1 MQEEPTRSTNDPGEN
16 LVETT
21 PTRPGRGWQWWPGL
35 CLALSV
41 LYVALPYGRLA
52 GTLYVV
58 AAVVAAVGVAAAT
71 YHQSHFRPTAWMLVA
86 GALALAAIGHVIWY
100 WLDLHELEPFPS
112 FADVFYLA
120 VYPLLMGALWILGHD
135 SARDDGALD
144 DALIVGTSAAVI
156 GWVLVIQPYME
167 DPSLSLSQLLVL
179 GAYPVLDLI
188 LLPLVLRLVFLQKTR
203 ILSHIYLLL
212 GMLAY
217 LTADLLY
224 AHGNLVGWYAPGGF
238 TDGLWLM
245 AYALSV
251 AAAWHPSAT
260 LEPVVHTSN
269 VELSRRS
276 LLVPG
281 VAAILVPTILLL
293 TAGQDPDLVQ
303 VGAIA
308 TIVSLLLLIHRM
320 DGLLKETYRQSEA
333 LERLARLDPLTGAAN
348 RRQLN
353 DDLAREMA
361 RAERTGAPLGLALLD
376 LDHFKQF
383 NDTHGHSAGDALL
396 QELVAA
402 WQKDMR
408 PSDVLARFGGEEFV
422 VVLPET
428 DMRAGSQVGERLRRN
443 VPQDQTCSV
452 GLAVFQPRESA
463 DSFIHRADEALYAAK
478 EAGRNRIVCA

>member
-1 MQEEPTRSTNDPGEN
+1 MLLIEPYT
-16 LVETT
+16 
-21 PTRPGRGWQWWPGL
+21 
-35 CLALSV
+35 
-41 LYVALPYGRLA
+41 
-52 GTLYVV
+52 
-58 AAVVAAVGVAAAT
+58 
-71 YHQSHFRPTAWMLVA
+71 
-86 GALALAAIGHVIWY
+86 
-100 WLDLHELEPFPS
+100 
-112 FADVFYLA
+112 
-120 VYPLLMGALWILGHD
+120 
-135 SARDDGALD
+135 
-144 DALIVGTSAAVI
+144 
-156 GWVLVIQPYME
+156 E
-167 DPSLSLSQLLVL
+167 DPSLSLGQLMVSA
-179 GAYPVLDLI
+179 AYPVLDLV
-188 LLPLVLRLVFLQKTR
+188 LLLLVLRLVFLQKTR
-203 ILSHIYLLL
+203 ILSHIFLLL

-224 AHGNLVGWYAPGGF
+224 AHGNLVGWYAAGGF
-238 TDGLWLM
+238 TDGLWLV
-245 AYALSV
+245 AYVLCV

-260 LEPVVHTSN
+260 LKPAVHTSN
-269 VELSRRS
+269 VELSRRR

-281 VAAILVPTILLL
+281 VASVLVPIIVLL
-293 TAGQDPDLVQ
+293 TAGHDPELVR

-308 TIVSLLLLIHRM
+308 SIVLILVLMHRM
-320 DGLLKETYRQSEA
+320 DGLLKKTHRQSQA
-333 LERLARLDPLTGAAN
+333 LERLASVDPLTGAAN

-353 DDLAREMA
+353 DDLAREMS

-376 LDHFKQF
+376 IDHFKQF